1 MFVSYFVRS
10 ATRMMLWVVV
20 AGLLT
25 VSSWAQE
32 NTSASTPATSQGD
45 QASAPQTQSAPA
57 GASQSTTNAP
67 QSAQPQSDQ
76 TQQTAPPQG
85 STMPSE
91 KTPMPPLTPLPQAP
105 KPQNNAHLYSG
116 DQNYAKPLSGF
127 PNFVAPY
134 TVRHVPQANLS
145 NSAMTDQLF
154 HDGQIFL
161 SINDA
166 VAMALENNLDITL
179 QRYNLSVADTDL
191 LLTST
196 GQSARGVAT
205 GVVQGTQGGSLGA
218 VSAGGTGSASTGASG
233 TGAGGTQV
241 GVGGAG
247 AGAAG
252 IVVSTLGFGP
262 PIDNFD
268 PSLTGNV
275 QGERTLTPQSST
287 IFYGVPTLNTNTNTY
302 NFSYN
307 QGFSTGTLMTVG
319 FNNSYQ
325 SINSLFA
332 LVNPTLSSSFRF
344 TLRQHLLQGFGFDPN
359 LRWIRIARN
368 NREIADVVFRQQIM
382 TTVSQV
388 ENIYWDLVTADE
400 AVKVN
405 QRQLELANKT
415 LSDDQEQV
423 KIGTMAPIT
432 LVQAQSG
439 VESAKQNL
447 IMAQTSLQLEQLLMK
462 NAITKNTSD
471 PILAAA
477 PVIPTDTLQP
487 NEQYEVRPVDEL
499 IQEALQ
505 GRPEIATA
513 RIQLT
518 NYEITRKS
526 LRNALLPSLDV
537 YAFYGANPIAGPQNP
552 TVPTCPQVNRFGEC
566 YEPGLVPTNFGGAFS
581 NLYNSTAPDK
591 GIGVNLN
598 IPIRNRAAQANQVR
612 SELEYRQQQV
622 ALQQTENTI
631 TLQVRQA
638 QFGVQ
643 NNYAALQAAIAARDY
658 ARENLDA
665 EQKKFHYGAST
676 PTLVLQASSNLTQA
690 ESNVLNSAANYEK
703 AKVLLDFYTAETLT
717 KLGISIA
724 DAESGQVKRTP
735 TVPGVVPAD
744 VQNILRSPSPAPQNP
759 QMQTPPPSEPN
770 PQAPPQNPAPQS

>member
-10 ATRMMLWVVV
+10 ATRMVLWVVI
-20 AGLLT
+20 AGPLT

-32 NTSASTPATSQGD
+32 STPPSTPATSQGD
-45 QASAPQTQSAPA
+45 QASAPQTQS
-57 GASQSTTNAP
+57 
-67 QSAQPQSDQ
+67 
-76 TQQTAPPQG
+76 APPQG

-105 KPQNNAHLYSG
+105 APQRNAGHLYSG
-116 DQNYAKPLSGF
+116 DQNYARPLSGF

-134 TVRHVPQANLS
+134 TVRHVPQANLG

-191 LLTST
+191 LLTAT

-262 PIDNFD
+262 TIDNFD

-388 ENIYWDLVTADE
+388 ENIYWDLVTAYE

-566 YEPGLVPTNFGGAFS
+566 YEPGLVPTNYGGAFS

-638 QFGVQ
+638 QFGLQ

-658 ARENLDA
+658 AQQNLDA

-724 DAESGQVKRTP
+724 DAEAGQVKHAP

-759 QMQTPPPSEPN
+759 QTPPPSEPN
-770 PQAPPQNPAPQS
+770 PQAPPQSTPPQNPAPQS